1 MSSGNPTTLGV
12 DRGPRWEGTL
22 SLVYEEGRE
31 RAARARTLTK
41 QSNCEPQ
48 ARKPKQK
55 PFRGPALHDNKELGP
70 DQATGSGVG
79 RAVRASA
86 SVGVGSGA
94 LNTLREGNRAWGRV
108 GYPEHLRETRACWGR
123 VGYPEHLQ
131 GGKPGLVGVG
141 SGTLNTSRKPGI
153 VGVGSGTLN
162 TLREGNPGY
171 GGVSG

>member
-108 GYPEHLRETRACWGR
+108 GYPEHLK
-123 VGYPEHLQ
+123 
-131 GGKPGLVGVG
+131 GGKPGLA
-141 SGTLNTSRKPGI
+141 
-153 VGVGSGTLN
+153 GVGSGTLN
-162 TLREGNPGY
+162 TLREGNPGLL
-171 GGVSG
+171 GSGRVP